1 MINKI
6 NSFLNSPKRKTNL
19 DIKKRRKIALNNT
32 IISKFK
38 KRKNQLSLDFSV
50 LKKFNFLWKSN
61 FNYYILLSILIIS
74 SILFIFFWSFF
85 KIKIINIIKKDNIT
99 DINIAYKSIESIRW
113 KHIFFIDKKD
123 FSNKLITYQN
133 NIKNIEINIILPNT
147 LKILIESYKWIFK
160 TTINNKNYIITE
172 NGALIELKNN
182 MQRDNSSWKIK
193 NNNNILKN
201 ITIISDLINN
211 SFLDYKIFF
220 SENIINTIS
229 NSVKKLEENIINIG
243 IKNLTYYE
251 LERELHMKLK
261 NNTLLIFS
269 LDWEIDNQI
278 KKALIFNKD
287 FLHINN
293 NNIVYIDLR
302 INNKIFYCLKET
314 ETDCKANIKKIYS
327 K

>member
-278 KKALIFNKD
+278 KKALIFN
-287 FLHINN
+287 FNP
-293 NNIVYIDLR
+293 
-302 INNKIFYCLKET
+302 
-314 ETDCKANIKKIYS
+314 
-327 K
+327 